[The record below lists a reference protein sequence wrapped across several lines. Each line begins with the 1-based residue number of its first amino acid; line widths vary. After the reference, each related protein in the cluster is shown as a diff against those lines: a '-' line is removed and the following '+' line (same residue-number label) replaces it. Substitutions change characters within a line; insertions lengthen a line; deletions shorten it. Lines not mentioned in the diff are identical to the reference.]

1 MQQKRSITG
10 LNHWVR
16 ALTTSQNYLYGG
28 SYQTIK
34 VCSLTHS
41 TEIQF
46 NVGITLLFDTERDCQ
61 FMPDVLFEHPPRR
74 LYFISYTE

>member
-1 MQQKRSITG
+1 MQLKRSITG

-34 VCSLTHS
+34 V
-41 TEIQF
+41 
-46 NVGITLLFDTERDCQ
+46 LLS
-61 FMPDVLFEHPPRR
+61 VLHTSRAFSNAKFSQ
-74 LYFISYTE
+74 L

>member
-1 MQQKRSITG
+1 MQLKRSITG

-34 VCSLTHS
+34 VCIQTLSR
-41 TEIQF
+41 EIYF
-46 NVGITLLFDTERDCQ
+46 SVGILFLILTQRDVVSSCQMSSERDYIT
-61 FMPDVLFEHPPRR
+61 LH
-74 LYFISYTE
+74 